1 MISLLRVGVIGVG
14 AMGENHVRRY
24 KQMKVEL
31 VGVAD
36 PNSERLNEIKTKY
49 EVAGFSDYKELLKQ
63 ELDAVSIVVPTM
75 LHKQVT
81 LDCFAMGAN
90 VLVEKPIA
98 DSVKNA
104 DEMIKKAEKDGLRM
118 TVGHIER
125 FNPMI
130 SKLKDV
136 ISEGN
141 LGKIVT
147 IQSIRVG
154 PHNPRIRDVGIIT
167 DLGIHDIDVMNF
179 LYEKMPI
186 SVSTCAGIVC
196 HPHADYASIQ
206 TRYSHEQSGSIETN
220 WLTPLKIRKLTVIAT
235 QGVAF
240 GDYMKRELEFY
251 CDGNTKRYSDTEE
264 PLARELK
271 HFIGCLKSGKE
282 FLVRPEEARD
292 ALKVVEAAEK
302 SYLER
307 REVPVK

>member
-1 MISLLRVGVIGVG
+1 VISLLRVGVIGVG
-14 AMGENHVRRY
+14 AMGENHVRLY
-24 KQMKVEL
+24 KRLKAEL

-36 PNSERLNEIKTKY
+36 SNIERLNEIKQKY
-49 EVAGFSDYKELLKQ
+49 GVDGFSDYRDLLKQ
-63 ELDAVSIVVPTM
+63 DLDAVSIVVPTM

-81 LDCFAMGAN
+81 LDCFAAGTD

-104 DEMIKKAEKDGLRM
+104 NEMIKKAEKESLRF

-136 ISEGN
+136 ISEGS

-147 IQSIRVG
+147 MQTIRVG

-206 TRYSHEQSGSIETN
+206 MRYSHEQSGSIDTN
-220 WLTPLKIRKLTVIAT
+220 WLTPLKIRKLTIIAT
-235 QGVAF
+235 HGVAF

-251 CDGNTKRYSDTEE
+251 HDENTKRYSDTEE

-271 HFIGCLKSGKE
+271 HFTDCLKNGKE
-282 FLVRPEEARD
+282 FLIKPEEARD

-307 REVPVK
+307 REIPVK